1 MNNAG
6 ERVRYVRRQLKMTQ
20 ERFGEIIGYTQ
31 GTIAFI
37 ETGRRTA
44 TNKLLKSMELQFKV
58 NPEWIVTGDGEPY
71 KDGWKI
77 PRIDSELCDALSPI
91 QIICAT
97 EIAEFDEAQM
107 KKLVKAM
114 SCICENE
121 DIKKLADRY
130 PVDDFEADIIRS
142 AANKLNKVIKSC

>member
-20 ERFGEIIGYTQ
+20 KRFGEITGYKQ
-31 GTIAFI
+31 NTIALI
-37 ETGRRTA
+37 ESGRRTV
-44 TNKLLKSMELQFKV
+44 TNRLLNSTELQFKV
-58 NPEWIVTGDGEPY
+58 NSEWIMTGEGEPY

-91 QIICAT
+91 QIICA
-97 EIAEFDEAQM
+97 IAKFDEAQM

-142 AANKLNKVIKSC
+142 AADKLNKVRKSC

>member
-6 ERVRYVRRQLKMTQ
+6 ERVRYVRRQLNMTQ
-20 ERFGEIIGYTQ
+20 KRFGEIIGYKQ
-31 GTIAFI
+31 NTIAFI
-37 ETGRRTA
+37 ESGRRSIS
-44 TNKLLKSMELQFKV
+44 NRLLQSMELQFKV
-58 NPEWIVTGDGEPY
+58 NSKWIVTGDGEPY
-71 KDGWKI
+71 KDGWGI
-77 PRIDSELCDALSPI
+77 PRIDSGLCDALSPI

-114 SCICENE
+114 SCICENK

-142 AANKLNKVIKSC
+142 AANKINKVRKSC